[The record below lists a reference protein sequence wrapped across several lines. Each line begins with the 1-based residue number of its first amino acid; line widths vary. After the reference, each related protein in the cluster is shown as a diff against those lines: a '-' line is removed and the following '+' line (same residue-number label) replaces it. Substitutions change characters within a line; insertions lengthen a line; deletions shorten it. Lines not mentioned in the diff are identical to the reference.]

1 LGRPVATAQK
11 EQLRVQTLPKIM
23 KVAVPSPQ
31 HSPIFGQLPLSQM
44 VWSLLVS
51 TIVRTFLYSGP
62 TGNFTLS
69 QSGRFLRSEVITG
82 SSIIVFSLS
91 VIGYP
96 LSDKIFTNNG

>member
-1 LGRPVATAQK
+1 ML
-11 EQLRVQTLPKIM
+11 
-23 KVAVPSPQ
+23 
-31 HSPIFGQLPLSQM
+31 GQLPLSQM

-91 VIGYP
+91 VIGYREGVAVAP
-96 LSDKIFTNNG
+96 APAVIRHNFLQIADND